1 MVEES
6 STPTHRVVRL
16 SATQIRTLAHP
27 LRVRLLGMLRVDGPA
42 TATTLARLLDTNTG
56 ATSYHLRQLAEVGLV
71 TEDTDRGTARQ
82 RFWRAAHEASTWQ
95 PTDFDDDPDARAAA
109 DWIGGEQLRF
119 LSEQAEK
126 WFTARDTA
134 DRAWREAATIGDALL
149 TLSPTRL
156 RALNDEIW
164 DVIVKYR
171 QDAAFAEEEDA
182 SQVHVFLASFPR
194 AEELR

>member
-27 LRVRLLGMLRVDGPA
+27 LRVRLLGMLRLDGPA

-71 TEDTDRGTARQ
+71 TEETDRGTARQ
-82 RFWRAAHEASTWQ
+82 RFWRAAHEVSTWQ
-95 PTDFDDDPDARAAA
+95 PNDFDDDPDARAAA
-109 DWIGGEQLRF
+109 DWIGSEQLRF
-119 LSEQAEK
+119 LGEQTEK
-126 WFTARDTA
+126 WFAVRDTVP
-134 DRAWREAATIGDALL
+134 RAWREAATISDALL

-156 RALNDEIW
+156 RALNEEMW
-164 DVIVKYR
+164 NVIVKYR
-171 QDAAFAEEEDA
+171 QDTSFAEEEDA
-182 SQVHVFLASFPR
+182 SQVHVFLASIPR